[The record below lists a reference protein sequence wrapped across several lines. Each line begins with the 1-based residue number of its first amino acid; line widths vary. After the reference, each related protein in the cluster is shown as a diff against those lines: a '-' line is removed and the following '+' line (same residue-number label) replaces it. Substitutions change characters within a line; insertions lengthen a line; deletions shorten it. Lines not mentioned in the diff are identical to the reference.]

1 MIGRAGTAYPSAPLP
16 DVDQQKEKHMSRIR
30 QEKLLLIPILAA
42 ILALAV
48 EHAVLGAGQVAS
60 LLGAAALIAAIVVG
74 SMRVAHHAEI
84 LAHKVGDPYG
94 TMILTLS
101 AVAVEV
107 LILAI
112 MMSNGSSPTLVRD
125 TIYSAVML
133 DINGILGLAA
143 LLGGLKHGEQAY
155 NDDSGKT
162 YGVMILTAMGIS
174 MIVPEFV
181 PSDRWQYYSVFTI
194 GAMIALYALFLR
206 MQVGTHSYFFSYS
219 YPGRQAARPW
229 DQQAETPAD
238 SETQAVEEEHEGS
251 TLWSIGVILFGV
263 VLIGVLAEVMSV
275 LMDAGLEGTGAPV
288 ALTAILVAGI
298 SAAPEILTALR
309 AALRNRMQA
318 VVNIAMGASLSTVI
332 LTVPVMEAIALY
344 TGQPFV
350 MAMTPV
356 QTTMVAI
363 TLVAAAI
370 NLNDGE
376 TNAIEGMTHFVLFAT
391 FIMLAFLGL

>member
-1 MIGRAGTAYPSAPLP
+1 MEPPVGLLPLL
-16 DVDQQKEKHMSRIR
+16 K
-30 QEKLLLIPILAA
+30 QERSLIAALAA
-42 ILALAV
+42 AFIAYAV
-48 EHAVLGAGQVAS
+48 EHSILEGGRTASAV
-60 LLGAAALIAAIVVG
+60 AAVVLIAVIILA
-74 SMRVAHHAEI
+74 STRVAHHAEV

-112 MMSNGSSPTLVRD
+112 MMGNTTSPTLVRD
-125 TIYSAVML
+125 TIYAAVML

-143 LLGGLKHGEQAY
+143 LLGGLRHGEQPY
-155 NDDSGKT
+155 NDDSSRT
-162 YGVMILTAMGIS
+162 YSVMILTAMSIS
-174 MIVPEFV
+174 MVVPEFI
-181 PSDRWQYYSVFTI
+181 PTSKWHYYSAFTI

-219 YPGRQAARPW
+219 YPRTKTAAGGH
-229 DQQAETPAD
+229 TPQKEAK
-238 SETQAVEEEHEGS
+238 EEEAVA
-251 TLWSIGVILFGV
+251 SIVIILFGV
-263 VLIGVLAEVMSV
+263 LIIGFLAEFMSAFMNV
-275 LMDAGLEGTGAPV
+275 GLDGTGAPPALMAVVV
-288 ALTAILVAGI
+288 AAI

-309 AALRNRMQA
+309 AALRNRMQS

-344 TGQPFV
+344 SGQPFI

-356 QTTMVAI
+356 QTVMVAV
-363 TLVAAAI
+363 TLVAVAI
-370 NLNDGE
+370 NLNDGQ

-391 FIMLAFLGL
+391 FVMLTVLGL